1 MSLKPGQGVHGEIT
15 NPPALATGVVQ
26 NPMTPVEY
34 GRTAEK
40 SKYTVT
46 DDTSPLPD
54 FGTGSSG
61 DGSASLTG
69 LTVAGDATV
78 SSGGTASYAATVS
91 GTDVNTS
98 AGTYL
103 WSVSGVA
110 ATISDATA
118 DSTDITFTANGAAVV
133 TCVYTEDGVAGS
145 PATGTLNVTVSV

>member
-61 DGSASLTG
+61 DASGELTG
-69 LTVAGDATV
+69 LTVAGDTTT
-78 SSGGTASYAATVS
+78 SNGDTASYAATVAGS
-91 GTDVNTS
+91 DVNTS

-103 WSVSGVA
+103 WTVTGVA
-110 ATISDATA
+110 ATIATA
-118 DSTDITFTANGAAVV
+118 SEATTDITFNATGTATV
-133 TCVYTEDGVAGS
+133 TCTYTEDGVTGS
-145 PATGTLNVTVSV
+145 PVSDDLTVTVS

>member
-46 DDTSPLPD
+46 DDTSALPD
-54 FGTGSSG
+54 FGSGSSG
-61 DGSASLTG
+61 DASGTLTG

-78 SSGGTASYAATVS
+78 SNGDTRSYTSSVA
-91 GTDVNTS
+91 GTDVNTA

-103 WSVSGVA
+103 WTVTGVA
-110 ATISDATA
+110 ATIATA
-118 DSTDITFTANGAAVV
+118 SAANTDITFN
-133 TCVYTEDGVAGS
+133 
-145 PATGTLNVTVSV
+145 ATGTASVTCTYTEAGVTGSPVDNTLTVTVS